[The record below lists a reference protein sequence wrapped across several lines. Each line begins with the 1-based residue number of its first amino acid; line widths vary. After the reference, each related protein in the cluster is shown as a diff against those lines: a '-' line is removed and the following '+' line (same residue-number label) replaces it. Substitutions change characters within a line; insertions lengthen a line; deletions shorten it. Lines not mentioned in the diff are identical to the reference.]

1 MSWRTKSRL
10 AWLREL
16 PGVSE
21 NEALASRTSFGI
33 GGPAEFFVELARPEA
48 IEKAIEGCRERDI
61 PYLLLGAGTNLLVAD
76 RGVEG
81 LVVRVVNREH
91 HIDGTR
97 VRAGAGLKMMRLA
110 RIVADANLRGFEFA
124 IGVPGTVGG
133 AVYQDAGCW
142 GKEIREVLVE
152 AQGYVPGTGRA
163 TWPPAALGLGYRTSA
178 LREGPLRGA
187 LVTAATIE
195 LRPGDGVAAKREM
208 ARLTAERN
216 S

>member
-33 GGPAEFFVELARPEA
+33 GGPAEFFIELARPEA

-110 RIVADANLRGFEFA
+110 RIVADANLRGFEVA

-133 AVYQDAGCW
+133 AVDQNAGWW
-142 GKEIREVLVE
+142 GRGMNDVLIEVISFMPG
-152 AQGYVPGTGRA
+152 QGSLIGAKKDLQLPH
-163 TWPPAALGLGYRTSA
+163 RTSA
-178 LREGPLRGA
+178 E
-187 LVTAATIE
+187 
-195 LRPGDGVAAKREM
+195 
-208 ARLTAERN
+208 
-216 S
+216 

>member
-10 AWLREL
+10 AWLHDL

-61 PYLLLGAGTNLLVAD
+61 PYLLLGAGPNLLVAD

-81 LVVRVVNREH
+81 LVGRAGNREH

-97 VRAGAGLKMMRLA
+97 GRAGARLQLMRRA
-110 RIVADANLRGFEFA
+110 R
-124 IGVPGTVGG
+124 
-133 AVYQDAGCW
+133 
-142 GKEIREVLVE
+142 
-152 AQGYVPGTGRA
+152 
-163 TWPPAALGLGYRTSA
+163 SA
-178 LREGPLRGA
+178 
-187 LVTAATIE
+187 
-195 LRPGDGVAAKREM
+195 
-208 ARLTAERN
+208 
-216 S
+216 